1 MKTKVIYRKF
11 KDGEEIIA
19 VFPELSYPGFT
30 SKKGLVMDYMFVGQH
45 GECEYNTIMKM
56 TTIAF
61 PKDYEVLKAQLEDLG
76 YDLEITTHKEYQ
88 KSLTK

>member
-19 VFPELSYPGFT
+19 VFPEFSYPGFT

>member
-19 VFPELSYPGFT
+19 VFPELSYPGFV
-30 SKKGLVMDYMFVGQH
+30 SRKGLVLSYEHIGQH
-45 GECEYNTIMKM
+45 GEADYDHIIKM

-88 KSLTK
+88 KSLTV

>member
-11 KDGEEIIA
+11 KATESVVA
-19 VFPELSYPGFT
+19 VFPELGYPGFT
-30 SKKGLVMDYMFVGQH
+30 SKKGLIMDYMYFGQH
-45 GECEYNTIMKM
+45 GECDYDTVMKM
-56 TTIAF
+56 TIKAS
-61 PKDYEVLKAQLEDLG
+61 PKNYDVLKAQLEDLG